1 MSWARSLLWQTGL
14 PRVSSAVRSYRAIS
28 AHIDETRHLYPHLK
42 LTYHPSSSNEPP
54 GVMPDMLSFTR
65 YITPLQSRRV
75 QRCRILGRAIGVM
88 SGLLTFLR
96 CRVVATDSRCCLVS
110 GRALHECVHRS
121 RNRQYCMNFAQ
132 PDRFV
137 YFVGP
142 ASDSPADASALRFR
156 VVPTQSSHV
165 HAAWSLSLT
174 SSRLTRSY
182 ANLLSPPGFITDLR
196 SRSSNAWP
204 RKSVPAC

>member
-121 RNRQYCMNFAQ
+121 QNRHELHHLVCTLLC
-132 PDRFV
+132 
-137 YFVGP
+137 
-142 ASDSPADASALRFR
+142 SA
-156 VVPTQSSHV
+156 
-165 HAAWSLSLT
+165 
-174 SSRLTRSY
+174 RLLC
-182 ANLLSPPGFITDLR
+182 LLCRPGFGFPCRCFSPKVSRRAFTVFPC
-196 SRSSNAWP
+196 SRSMFTFPHLQSP
-204 RKSVPAC
+204 HQILREPTITSGIYHRSPKQVK